1 MLRKCYNRNTFVT
14 NDESG
19 KNWYNV
25 KSGIEMYIV
34 NSGKNSYIVKSGTKK
49 DITTSPDI
57 TTPASHQNAL
67 SSATYAYTR
76 TSELVSCKL
85 GAGKL
90 KGEATMKKYYKV
102 EGISKDGHKV
112 IDCTCYTTREDA
124 EKAIA
129 NGNYL
134 MKNNKVYARI
144 TEIEA

>member
-14 NDESG
+14 NGESG
-19 KNWYNV
+19 KNRHNV
-25 KSGIEMYIV
+25 KSGMEMYIV
-34 NSGKNSYIVKSGTKK
+34 NSGKNSYIVKSGTEK

-57 TTPASHQNAL
+57 IIPVSHQTVL
-67 SSATYAYTR
+67 SSATCAYTR
-76 TSELVSCKL
+76 VGELGSCKL
-85 GAGKL
+85 GAGEL

-124 EKAIA
+124 EQAIA
-129 NGNYL
+129 TGNYL
-134 MKNNKVYARI
+134 IRNDKVYAHV

>member
-14 NDESG
+14 NVKSG
-19 KNWYNV
+19 KNRHNV

-34 NSGKNSYIVKSGTKK
+34 NSGKNLYIVKSGTKK

-67 SSATYAYTR
+67 SSVTCAYTR
-76 TSELVSCKL
+76 VGELGSCKL
-85 GAGKL
+85 GAGEL

-112 IDCTCYTTREDA
+112 IDCTCYTIREDA
-124 EKAIA
+124 EKAIVT
-129 NGNYL
+129 GNYL
-134 MKNNKVYARI
+134 TKNNKVYAHI